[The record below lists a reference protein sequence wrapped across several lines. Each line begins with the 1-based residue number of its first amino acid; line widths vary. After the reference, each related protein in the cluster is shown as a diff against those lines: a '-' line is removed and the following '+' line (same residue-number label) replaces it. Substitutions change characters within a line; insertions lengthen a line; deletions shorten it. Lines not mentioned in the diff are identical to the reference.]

1 MFKRLKKLTVLLLV
15 VALMVSVVA
24 GCGQKPATEQ
34 QSSGQNQSAGEPQ
47 EQAQKIKIGFSLP
60 TLREERY
67 TKDRDFFVKK
77 AEELGA
83 EVLVQAANNDENL
96 QNSQVENLI
105 TQGIDVL
112 VLDPQNAESAAA
124 LVEAAHKANIKV
136 ISYDRLIKNC
146 DVDVYLSFDNVKV
159 GELQGKYLTEKVPK
173 GNYFVFAGAPTD
185 NNAKLFKEGAMK
197 YIQPLVDKGDVKILF
212 DQAVKDWQPEEA
224 LKLAENALTANKNDV
239 QGILAPN
246 DGTAGGIIQAL
257 AAQKL
262 AGKVPITGQDAELAA
277 AKRIIE
283 GTQSMTIFKDVRS
296 LAVKAAEVAVEL
308 AKGKEVKD
316 LPEANQ
322 TVDNGKIA
330 VPSILLT
337 PVVITKDNIDKEL
350 IDSGWFKKEDV
361 YSQ

>member
-1 MFKRLKKLTVLLLV
+1 MWQDAAK
-15 VALMVSVVA
+15 
-24 GCGQKPATEQ
+24 KPAGQ
-34 QSSGQNQSAGEPQ
+34 SQNSGQAQSSGQSQ
-47 EQAQKIKIGFSLP
+47 EQGKKIRIGFSLP

-67 TKDRDFFVKK
+67 TKDRDFFVKR

-185 NNAKLFKEGAMK
+185 NNAKLFKQGAMK

-212 DQAVKDWQPEEA
+212 DQAIKDWQPEEA
-224 LKLAENALTANKNDV
+224 LKLAENALTANKNNV
-239 QGILAPN
+239 QGYWHPT
-246 DGTAGGIIQAL
+246 TA
-257 AAQKL
+257 
-262 AGKVPITGQDAELAA
+262 
-277 AKRIIE
+277 
-283 GTQSMTIFKDVRS
+283 
-296 LAVKAAEVAVEL
+296 
-308 AKGKEVKD
+308 
-316 LPEANQ
+316 LPE
-322 TVDNGKIA
+322 V
-330 VPSILLT
+330 
-337 PVVITKDNIDKEL
+337 
-350 IDSGWFKKEDV
+350 
-361 YSQ
+361 